1 MKKLQNQKDDFF
13 RIVGFM
19 NSDIYSE
26 VEIANSDS
34 ESVSFSSDCSQSL
47 STIMNESN
55 QKIFDNNRLQE
66 SNNNIKTDPDDI
78 IIVGLPDVEEVHVF
92 GADDPSY

>member
-26 VEIANSDS
+26 VEKANSDS
-34 ESVSFSSDCSQSL
+34 ESVSFSSDCS
-47 STIMNESN
+47 
-55 QKIFDNNRLQE
+55 
-66 SNNNIKTDPDDI
+66 
-78 IIVGLPDVEEVHVF
+78 
-92 GADDPSY
+92 